1 MVEIFQNIREIY
13 EFKKPCEE
21 LMEFVEF
28 FSESSSARFDLHFSN
43 GHAHARMFASYTPTF
58 YINLGS
64 PYVIDLDKVRF
75 SIDAGDDILILR
87 NGHVTRHILP
97 TDRIF
102 TVKFYPGG
110 LEAVLGISQAGLHN
124 RVIMLNQVLPPA
136 LLAKMKQTGGFEERL
151 AIIQHHLLSSFNKLK
166 QKDHFLKI
174 VNDAIGEFSA
184 TGLQL
189 NSSQVAE
196 RLFLTSKT
204 INRYFHKAVGVSP
217 KAYFS
222 ILRTR
227 SALGNWVQSSSS
239 FDPWSYGYYDISHF
253 SKDVFKLT
261 GTKLSDH
268 P

>member
-21 LMEFVEF
+21 LMEFIEF
-28 FSESSSARFDLHFSN
+28 FSESSAAGFDLYFSN
-43 GHAHARMFASYTPTF
+43 GHAHAQMFASYTPTF

-64 PYVIDLDKVRF
+64 PYVIDLDKSRY
-75 SIDAGDDILILR
+75 SIAADEDILILR
-87 NGHVTRHILP
+87 NGQVARHILP

-110 LEAVLGISQAGLHN
+110 LEAVLGLSQAALHDQ
-124 RVIMLNQVLPPA
+124 VIKLHEVLPPV
-136 LLAKMKQTGGFEERL
+136 LLTKMKQSGGFEERL
-151 AIIQHHLLSSFNKLK
+151 TIIQDHLLSSYSKRK
-166 QKDHFLKI
+166 QKDHYLKI
-174 VNDAIGEFSA
+174 VNDAIGEYSA
-184 TGLQL
+184 TGMQL

-196 RLFLTSKT
+196 KLFLTSKT

-227 SALGNWVQSSSS
+227 SALGNWLQTHNS
-239 FDPWSYGYYDISHF
+239 FDPWAYGYYDISHF